1 MLFSS
6 AWASWTECLLET
18 SRSLNRRSSLG
29 RLSWRLVIRPSK
41 LYFLIGPSL
50 KLTIGFILL
59 ILLISFILR
68 LLTSTSTERLQLLS
82 LVKYHKLSEPNGVV
96 SLVYIY
102 DKWNLKVCK
111 HNNRERNDK
120 SEVVWAVMLKINLYS
135 PWLKVECSVILWP
148 QKLNI
153 SQNLLWHKK

>member
-1 MLFSS
+1 MIYSS

-41 LYFLIGPSL
+41 LIGASL

-82 LVKYHKLSEPNGVV
+82 LVKYHKLFEPMGFV

-111 HNNRERNDK
+111 HIDRERNDK

>member
-1 MLFSS
+1 MSAGNLKELEQKKFS
-6 AWASWTECLLET
+6 WASKLKVGDW
-18 SRSLNRRSSLG
+18 
-29 RLSWRLVIRPSK
+29 PSK

-82 LVKYHKLSEPNGVV
+82 LVKYHKLSKPMGFV

-102 DKWNLKVCK
+102 DEVKLKG
-111 HNNRERNDK
+111 
-120 SEVVWAVMLKINLYS
+120 LQTY
-135 PWLKVECSVILWP
+135 
-148 QKLNI
+148 
-153 SQNLLWHKK
+153 